1 MDIGGLIII
10 LKQTISSVFLSVLI
24 YVYLII
30 ILQLQSFLLNTYFQY
45 QSEHQP
51 SVKCYGTQKALNRLS
66 TIHNFLCF
74 GSFVF
79 QTIF

>member
-10 LKQTISSVFLSVLI
+10 LKKTISSVFLYVLI

-30 ILQLQSFLLNTYFQY
+30 ILQMQSSFFNTYFQY

-51 SVKCYGTQKALNRLS
+51 SVKMLWYSKGLK
-66 TIHNFLCF
+66 
-74 GSFVF
+74 
-79 QTIF
+79 

>member
-1 MDIGGLIII
+1 MDIGGLIIV
-10 LKQTISSVFLSVLI
+10 LKQTISSVFLYVLI

-51 SVKCYGTQKALNRLS
+51 SVKMLWYSKGLK
-66 TIHNFLCF
+66 
-74 GSFVF
+74 
-79 QTIF
+79 

>member
-1 MDIGGLIII
+1 MDIGGLIIV
-10 LKQTISSVFLSVLI
+10 LKQTILSVFLSVLI

-51 SVKCYGTQKALNRLS
+51 SVKMLWYSKSLK
-66 TIHNFLCF
+66 
-74 GSFVF
+74 
-79 QTIF
+79 

>member
-30 ILQLQSFLLNTYFQY
+30 ILQMQSSFFNTYFQY
-45 QSEHQP
+45 QSEHQS
-51 SVKCYGTQKALNRLS
+51 SVKMLWYSKGLK
-66 TIHNFLCF
+66 
-74 GSFVF
+74 
-79 QTIF
+79 

>member
-1 MDIGGLIII
+1 MDTGGLIII

-30 ILQLQSFLLNTYFQY
+30 ILQMQSSFFNTYFQY

-51 SVKCYGTQKALNRLS
+51 SVKMLWYSKGLK
-66 TIHNFLCF
+66 
-74 GSFVF
+74 
-79 QTIF
+79 